1 MSYNKM
7 MHAYKKSDQDAIVE
21 SDDPHAMVFLMFE
34 ELLRAMNKFVVNVE
48 DSKGSPEERSKS
60 LSRALSI
67 IYGLQ
72 TSLNFEDGGEIA
84 ENLFRLY
91 EYARIQL
98 ITDSGNNEIAGTKVA
113 ISALDEICDAW
124 GMIGKAVT

>member
-1 MSYNKM
+1 MNYNKM

-21 SDDPHAMVFLMFE
+21 SDDPHAMVCLMFE

-48 DSKGSPEERSKS
+48 DEKGSPEERSKA
-60 LSRALSI
+60 LTRALTI

-72 TSLNFEDGGEIA
+72 ASLNFEDGGEIA

-98 ITDSGNNEIAGTKVA
+98 IADAGNNEITGTRVA
-113 ISALDEICDAW
+113 ISALDEICEAW
-124 GMIGKAVT
+124 GTIGKGVT

>member
-21 SDDPHAMVFLMFE
+21 SDDPHAMIFFMFE
-34 ELLRAMNKFVVNVE
+34 ELIRAMNKFVVNVE
-48 DSKGSPEERSKS
+48 DAEGTPEERAKS
-60 LSRALSI
+60 LTRALSI

-91 EYARIQL
+91 EYARLQL
-98 ITDSGNNEIAGTKVA
+98 INDSGSNEIAGTKVA
-113 ISALDEICDAW
+113 ISALKEISDAW
-124 GMIGKAVT
+124 AIIGKATT

>member
-21 SDDPHAMVFLMFE
+21 SDDPHAMIFFMFE
-34 ELLRAMNKFVVNVE
+34 ELIRAMNKFVVNVE
-48 DSKGSPEERSKS
+48 DAEGSPEERAKS
-60 LSRALSI
+60 LTRALSI

-91 EYARIQL
+91 EFIKNSVLNYKEKIDDLIASIQIVSEL
-98 ITDSGNNEIAGTKVA
+98 YESWCSINSKD
-113 ISALDEICDAW
+113 
-124 GMIGKAVT
+124 

>member
-48 DSKGSPEERSKS
+48 DAKGSPEERSKA
-60 LSRALSI
+60 LTRALSI

-72 TSLNFEDGGEIA
+72 SSLNYEDGGEIA

-113 ISALDEICDAW
+113 IGALKEISEAW
-124 GMIGKAVT
+124 AMIGKTVT

>member
-1 MSYNKM
+1 M

-21 SDDPHAMVFLMFE
+21 SDDPHAMIFLMFE
-34 ELLRAMNKFVVNVE
+34 ELLRSMNKFVLNVE
-48 DSKGSPEERSKS
+48 DYSGSPEERSKA

-72 TSLNFEDGGEIA
+72 TSLNYEDGGEIA
-84 ENLFRLY
+84 DNLFRLY

-98 ITDSGNNEIAGTKVA
+98 ITDSGNSKIVGTRIA
-113 ISALDEICDAW
+113 ISALDEICGAW
-124 GMIGKAVT
+124 GMIGKEVT

>member
-1 MSYNKM
+1 MNYNKM

-34 ELLRAMNKFVVNVE
+34 ELLRAMNKFVANVE
-48 DSKGSPEERSKS
+48 DSNGSPEERSKS
-60 LSRALSI
+60 LSRALTI

-72 TSLNFEDGGEIA
+72 SSLNFEDGGEIA
-84 ENLFRLY
+84 DNLFRLY

-98 ITDSGNNEIAGTKVA
+98 ITDSGKNEINGTKVA

-124 GMIGKAVT
+124 GMIGKAIT